1 MTDTERLDWLE
12 DQTEKGLAPAIMY
25 DDDGHWAVS
34 FCGSSPCPRGD
45 GRGYDEPVDLGTF
58 VEPEE
63 WKPTIREAIDYAI
76 ASAVE
81 SAGGEG

>member
-12 DQTEKGLAPAIMY
+12 KQADEGASPAIVN

-34 FCGSSPCPRGD
+34 FCGGQPCPRGD
-45 GRGYDEPVDLGTF
+45 GQGYDEDVEIGTF
-58 VEPEE
+58 VDVNE

-76 ASAVE
+76 HGVVE
-81 SAGGEG
+81 PAEGGA